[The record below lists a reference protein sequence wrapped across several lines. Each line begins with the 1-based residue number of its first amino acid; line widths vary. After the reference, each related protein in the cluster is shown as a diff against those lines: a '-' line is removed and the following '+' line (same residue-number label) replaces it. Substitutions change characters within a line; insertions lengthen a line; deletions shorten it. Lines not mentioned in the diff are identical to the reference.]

1 MDQAHASSMEN
12 QKEWKNKVIALLGR
26 KRSANSNT
34 ACGVAGCT
42 DGQLVIVAGNEKAIT
57 LMCTRHAMAWAKSS
71 ACRDVAQHNSGA
83 SLKSLASWMDAR
95 S

>member
-1 MDQAHASSMEN
+1 MEKK
-12 QKEWKNKVIALLGR
+12 KEWKGKVISLLGR
-26 KRSANSNT
+26 KRSANRNT
-34 ACGVAGCT
+34 ACSVAGCM

-83 SLKSLASWMDAR
+83 SLASLAGWVGAR